1 MTTSEFKKK
10 KKKKSCGEE
19 QRRENQRRG
28 ELKGYYQAAS
38 QRKKLKPAVNS
49 SKAVIWLPLVD
60 FCRLTHSP
68 WYTLSHLKHHSCL
81 ESGKCNETV
90 CLSIQTLSCIPR
102 LGELA
107 KDFR

>member
-10 KKKKSCGEE
+10 KKEVLWGGAEEGKST
-19 QRRENQRRG
+19 QRGAQG
-28 ELKGYYQAAS
+28 LLSGSLPK
-38 QRKKLKPAVNS
+38 KKLKPAVNS

-60 FCRLTHSP
+60 FCRITHSP
-68 WYTLSHLKHHSCL
+68 WYTLPHLKHHSCL